1 MVPRRPRVPVR
12 HNGAEH
18 VPPRP
23 LLVFHDDGNV
33 FLHPLR
39 RNRER
44 RSEWVGR
51 SARRGQAG
59 LVEVAT
65 LAGGCFWCLEAV
77 FEQLRGVT
85 KVVSGYAGGHV
96 PTPSYEAVCTGTTG
110 HAEVVQVTFDPD
122 QLSYRDLL
130 GVFFTLHDPTT
141 LDRQGGDVGT
151 QYRSAIF
158 YHDDEQRRSAEE
170 VVRELE
176 AEHVFDDAIVTK
188 LEPLKAFYP
197 AEEYHREYYRRNQN
211 QPYCRAV
218 IAPKVA
224 KLRSKY
230 LEKLK
235 A

>member
-1 MVPRRPRVPVR
+1 MTTQ
-12 HNGAEH
+12 
-18 VPPRP
+18 
-23 LLVFHDDGNV
+23 L
-33 FLHPLR
+33 
-39 RNRER
+39 
-44 RSEWVGR
+44 
-51 SARRGQAG
+51 
-59 LVEVAT
+59 AT

-85 KVVSGYAGGHV
+85 KVVSGYSGGHV
-96 PTPSYEAVCTGTTG
+96 PNPSYEVVCTGTTG
-110 HAEVVQVTFDPD
+110 HAEVVQVRFDPD
-122 QLSYRDLL
+122 ELSYRDLL

-158 YHDDEQRRSAEE
+158 YHDDEQRRTAEE

-176 AEHVFDDAIVTK
+176 AEHVFDEPIVTK
-188 LEPLKAFYP
+188 IEALKAFYP
-197 AEEYHREYYRRNQN
+197 AEEYHREYYRRNAN

>member
-1 MVPRRPRVPVR
+1 MTTQ
-12 HNGAEH
+12 
-18 VPPRP
+18 
-23 LLVFHDDGNV
+23 L
-33 FLHPLR
+33 
-39 RNRER
+39 
-44 RSEWVGR
+44 
-51 SARRGQAG
+51 
-59 LVEVAT
+59 AT

-85 KVVSGYAGGHV
+85 KVVSGYSGGHV
-96 PTPSYEAVCTGTTG
+96 PKPSYEAVCTGTTG
-110 HAEVVQVTFDPD
+110 HAEVVQVAFDPD
-122 QLSYRDLL
+122 VLSYRDLL

-158 YHDDEQRRSAEE
+158 YHDDEQRRTAEDL
-170 VVRELE
+170 VRELE
-176 AEHVFDDAIVTK
+176 AEHVFDEPIVTK
-188 LEPLKAFYP
+188 IEPLQAFYP
-197 AEEYHREYYRRNQN
+197 AEEYHREYYRRNPN